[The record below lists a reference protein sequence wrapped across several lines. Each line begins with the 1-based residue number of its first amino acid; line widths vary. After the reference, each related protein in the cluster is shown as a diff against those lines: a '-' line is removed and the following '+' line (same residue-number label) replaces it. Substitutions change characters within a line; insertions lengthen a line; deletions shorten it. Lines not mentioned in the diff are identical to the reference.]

1 MSSTAWQKR
10 SEVSL
15 NERFANAFCPSMAI
29 STRRGL
35 IGIGAVVLTKWM
47 GPFYF
52 FFLWVLPSRYFWKR
66 DKW

>member
-1 MSSTAWQKR
+1 MSSTAWRKR

-35 IGIGAVVLTKWM
+35 IGIGAFVLAEWT
-47 GPFYF
+47 GPFYL
-52 FFLWVLPSRYFWKR
+52 FFL
-66 DKW
+66 